1 MPEFLDVGVELPGLA
16 ACLVWY
22 HIAKLAFRRIAI
34 PWSLRRLSP
43 PSPASSFRWLTAILV
58 CGFVLRLGSPGSLG
72 IDHFDEGVYASA
84 GESLFASVPNLSID
98 PGIIPYGPPL
108 VAIPIA
114 FSDFLLGGASDIAA
128 ILPGILFGTAAVF
141 LAWRLSRMAF
151 GDSTALATAAL
162 VATSGME
169 IAFSRSALTESVFA
183 ATWLF
188 AMLAG
193 ARFLRR
199 PGLAGA
205 SLLGISVGLAQLTKY
220 NGGMT
225 GLIVALTAVLEF
237 LLVSRGTPGNSGLF
251 RRRILWGIFAAIL
264 AAAIYAPW
272 FLFVED
278 HGGYR
283 ELMRHHGSYVDGPGR
298 WLANARLQLAQGW
311 VFQAQP
317 VALVCCALVLIAL
330 RPSSGGP
337 AGPWDFARTLG
348 LVALPNA
355 PLFAS
360 LISIRRTWHQC
371 DIAGRMIVVWL
382 LTMLLTTPLY
392 HPYARL
398 WLPGHLASLML
409 AANFVFSPA
418 VRRES
423 DTKSEAAEPASR
435 IPLVVCLLAFAGLTL
450 LSVDLKSIPGFGRL
464 PTVWSDRT
472 NLRAEI
478 AARVENIRQVTAR
491 GQAVHL
497 LLNPAGRRALALE
510 LGNRPPGPGR
520 LIVVENLSKWNA
532 RNGPIMIDLSLVD
545 PNEARQLSEVSRET
559 EATDDFEN
567 GQARSRR
574 GLITTLDL
582 APGVAL
588 GEKLPPTGI
597 VWQDR

>member
-1 MPEFLDVGVELPGLA
+1 M
-16 ACLVWY
+16 
-22 HIAKLAFRRIAI
+22 
-34 PWSLRRLSP
+34 SP
-43 PSPASSFRWLTAILV
+43 LSPASRFRWLTALLV
-58 CGFVLRLGSPGSLG
+58 GAFALRLGPPGSLG

-84 GESLFASVPNLSID
+84 GESLFASIPNLSID
-98 PGIIPYGPPL
+98 PGIIPYGPPM
-108 VAIPIA
+108 VAVPIA
-114 FSDFLLGGASDIAA
+114 ISDFLLGGASDIAA
-128 ILPGILFGTAAVF
+128 ILPGILLGTVAVF
-141 LAWRLSRMAF
+141 LAWRLARLAF
-151 GDSTALATAAL
+151 GDSAALASAVLLAA
-162 VATSGME
+162 SGMA
-169 IAFSRSALTESVFA
+169 IAFSRSALTESVFVVA
-183 ATWLF
+183 WLF

-199 PGLAGA
+199 PGPSGA
-205 SLLGISVGLAQLTKY
+205 ILLGIGVGLSQLTKY

-225 GLIVALTAVLEF
+225 GLIVALTAVLDF
-237 LLVSRGTPGNSGLF
+237 LLVSRGTPEGAGLF
-251 RRRILWGIFAAIL
+251 RRRIFWGIFAAGL

-283 ELMRHHGSYVDGPGR
+283 DLMRHHGSYVDGPGR

-317 VALVCCALVLIAL
+317 VVLVICALALIAL
-330 RPSSGGP
+330 RRSIGDS
-337 AGPWDFARTLG
+337 AGSRDFARVLA
-348 LVALPNA
+348 LVVFPNA
-355 PLFAS
+355 PLFAA
-360 LISIRRTWHQC
+360 LVSIRRTWNQC
-371 DIAGRMIVVWL
+371 DVSGRMIVVWL
-382 LTMLLTTPLY
+382 LTMILTTPLY

-409 AANFVFSPA
+409 AANFVFGVP
-418 VRRES
+418 VRQES
-423 DTKSEAAEPASR
+423 DTTPDSARTAGR
-435 IPLVVCLLAFAGLTL
+435 MPLVIGLVAFAAITIW
-450 LSVDLKSIPGFGRL
+450 SVNPAAITGIGPL
-464 PTVWSDRT
+464 PSVWSDRT

-478 AARVENIRQVTAR
+478 AARVEEIRQVTAR

-532 RNGPIMIDLSLVD
+532 RNGPILIDLSLVD
-545 PNEARQLSEVSRET
+545 PKEARQLSEVSRET
-559 EATDDFEN
+559 DAKD
-567 GQARSRR
+567 ARSLSRR

-597 VWQDR
+597 DWRDR

>member
-1 MPEFLDVGVELPGLA
+1 
-16 ACLVWY
+16 
-22 HIAKLAFRRIAI
+22 
-34 PWSLRRLSP
+34 
-43 PSPASSFRWLTAILV
+43 
-58 CGFVLRLGSPGSLG
+58 VLRLGKPGSLG

-84 GESLFASVPNLSID
+84 GESLFASIPKLSID

-114 FSDFLLGGASDIAA
+114 FCDFLLGGASDIAA

-151 GDSTALATAAL
+151 GDSAALATAAL
-162 VATSGME
+162 VATSGMA
-169 IAFSRSALTESVFA
+169 IAFSRSAMTESVFA

-188 AMLAG
+188 AMLTG

-199 PGLAGA
+199 PGPAGA
-205 SLLGISVGLAQLTKY
+205 ALLGIGVGLAQLTKY

-225 GLIVALTAVLEF
+225 GLIVALTAVLDF
-237 LLVSRGTPGNSGLF
+237 LIVSRGTPEGAGLF
-251 RRRILWGIFAAIL
+251 RRRIFWGIFAAGL

-283 ELMRHHGSYVDGPGR
+283 DLLRHHGGYVDGPGR

-317 VALVCCALVLIAL
+317 DAMVCCALALNVLHRSTSATAA
-330 RPSSGGP
+330 RRE
-337 AGPWDFARTLG
+337 FARVLA
-348 LVALPNA
+348 LVVLPNA
-355 PLFAS
+355 PLFAA
-360 LISIRRTWHQC
+360 LISIRRTWNQC
-371 DIAGRMIVVWL
+371 DVAGRMIVVWL
-382 LTMLLTTPLY
+382 MTMILTTPLY

-409 AANFVFSPA
+409 AANFVFGVP
-418 VRRES
+418 VRKES
-423 DTKSEAAEPASR
+423 NTKPDSARTAGR
-435 IPLVVCLLAFAGLTL
+435 MPLVVGL
-450 LSVDLKSIPGFGRL
+450 LSFAAVTIWSVNPAAIAGIGPL

-478 AARVENIRQVTAR
+478 AARVEAIRQVTAR

-532 RNGPIMIDLSLVD
+532 QNGPILIDLSLVD
-545 PNEARQLSEVSRET
+545 PTEAHKLSEVSHET
-559 EATDDFEN
+559 ESTDDFEN
-567 GQARSRR
+567 GLSQSRR

-588 GEKLPPTGI
+588 GENLPPTGI
-597 VWQDR
+597 VWRDR